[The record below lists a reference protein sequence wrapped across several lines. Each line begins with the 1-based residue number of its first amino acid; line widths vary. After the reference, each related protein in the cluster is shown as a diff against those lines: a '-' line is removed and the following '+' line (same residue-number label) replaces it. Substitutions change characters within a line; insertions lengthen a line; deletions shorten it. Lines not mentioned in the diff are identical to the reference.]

1 MRLPTALLC
10 LSLLAALPA
19 CDRVAAPAA
28 DAEQAAAKNDSAAG
42 TAPAP
47 STASP
52 ASAPA
57 ADAAGSGPIRASFD
71 CAAARSY
78 GETTVCADAAL
89 AAKDRD
95 LAEAWRELSERGLLD
110 AEVRQAQRRWRGERD
125 ACTAPA
131 CVGSAYDQRL
141 KALRE
146 IALQPD
152 GDAAHRLDG
161 RFLVESVGA
170 GADWIELRFNA
181 VDLAMDNERVIQ
193 VAGRDDP
200 KVERAAGSIMSLQVE
215 ARSAEGK
222 RLLAACAAGCSVD
235 GVVEQAARGEWVL
248 KRLRKVSPGAAP
260 SAATAPIEVGVGDPR
275 RAPLLAA
282 LKAVLAK
289 DLGQPVTLRVDLL
302 REQGGWAFASVRPRT
317 ADGQP
322 IDFLRTRYAE
332 RQRDGL
338 LDGDGTYALLAKRG
352 GAWKVVQFDLGPTDV
367 SWAAWPEEFGAP
379 TAVVQVAAAD

>member
-19 CDRVAAPAA
+19 CDRSAAPAA
-28 DAEQAAAKNDSAAG
+28 DSKADANPTAAP
-42 TAPAP
+42 TAPPPAVDP
-47 STASP
+47 SPAARP
-52 ASAPA
+52 ASAA
-57 ADAAGSGPIRASFD
+57 SGPIRASFD

-78 GETTVCADAAL
+78 GETAVCADATL

-95 LAEAWRELSERGLLD
+95 LAEAWRELSERGLLG
-110 AEVRQAQRRWRGERD
+110 AEVRQAQRRWRSERD
-125 ACTAPA
+125 ACATPA

-141 KALRE
+141 KALRA

-170 GADWIELRFNA
+170 GTDWIELRFNA

-215 ARSAEGK
+215 ARSADGK
-222 RLLAACAAGCSVD
+222 RLLAACAAGCRVD
-235 GVVEQAARGEWVL
+235 GTVEQAARGEWVL
-248 KRLRKVSPGAAP
+248 KRLRNVSPGAAP
-260 SAATAPIEVGVGDPR
+260 SAAAAPIEVGVGDPR

-282 LKAVLAK
+282 LKAALSE

-317 ADGQP
+317 ATGRP

-338 LDGDGTYALLAKRG
+338 LDGDGTYALLAQRG

-367 SWAAWPEEFGAP
+367 SWAAWPEEFGTP

>member
-19 CDRVAAPAA
+19 CDRAAAPGASTNTASNAASSAASASAAPAV
-28 DAEQAAAKNDSAAG
+28 
-42 TAPAP
+42 PA
-47 STASP
+47 STA
-52 ASAPA
+52 AP
-57 ADAAGSGPIRASFD
+57 DATASGPIRASFD

-78 GETTVCADAAL
+78 GETAVCADAAL

-95 LAEAWRELSERGLLD
+95 LAEAWRDLSERGLLD
-110 AEVRQAQRRWRGERD
+110 AQLRQAQRRWRSERD
-125 ACTAPA
+125 ACATPA
-131 CVGSAYDQRL
+131 CVGAAYDQRL
-141 KALRE
+141 EALQAL
-146 IALQPD
+146 ALQPD

-161 RFLVESVGA
+161 RFVVESVGA

-215 ARSAEGK
+215 ARSADGK
-222 RLLAACAAGCSVD
+222 RLLAACAAGCTVD
-235 GVVEQAARGEWVL
+235 GTAEQAARGEWVL
-248 KRLRKVSPGAAP
+248 KQLRNVSPGAAP
-260 SAATAPIEVGVGDPR
+260 SASALPMDVGVGDPR

-282 LKAVLAK
+282 LKAVLAQ

-302 REQGGWAFASVRPRT
+302 REQNGWAFASVRPRT
-317 ADGQP
+317 AAGQP

-338 LDGDGTYALLAKRG
+338 LDGDGTYALLAQRG
-352 GAWKVVQFDLGPTDV
+352 GAWKVLQFDLGPTDV

-379 TAVVQVAAAD
+379 NAVVQVAAAD

>member
-10 LSLLAALPA
+10 LSLLAALSA
-19 CDRVAAPAA
+19 CDRAAAPTSASGADSNTGSANGPAA
-28 DAEQAAAKNDSAAG
+28 PGA
-42 TAPAP
+42 
-47 STASP
+47 ASP
-52 ASAPA
+52 SPA
-57 ADAAGSGPIRASFD
+57 ADAADSGPIRASFD

-78 GETTVCADAAL
+78 GETAVCADAAL

-110 AEVRQAQRRWRGERD
+110 VEVRQAQRRWRGERD

-170 GADWIELRFNA
+170 GTDWIELRFNA

-235 GVVEQAARGEWVL
+235 CVVEQAARGEWVL
-248 KRLRKVSPGAAP
+248 KQLRKVSPGAAP
-260 SAATAPIEVGVGDPR
+260 SAGCGPPR
-275 RAPLLAA
+275 R
-282 LKAVLAK
+282 
-289 DLGQPVTLRVDLL
+289 
-302 REQGGWAFASVRPRT
+302 RPR
-317 ADGQP
+317 DP
-322 IDFLRTRYAE
+322 S
-332 RQRDGL
+332 
-338 LDGDGTYALLAKRG
+338 
-352 GAWKVVQFDLGPTDV
+352 GA
-367 SWAAWPEEFGAP
+367 
-379 TAVVQVAAAD
+379 